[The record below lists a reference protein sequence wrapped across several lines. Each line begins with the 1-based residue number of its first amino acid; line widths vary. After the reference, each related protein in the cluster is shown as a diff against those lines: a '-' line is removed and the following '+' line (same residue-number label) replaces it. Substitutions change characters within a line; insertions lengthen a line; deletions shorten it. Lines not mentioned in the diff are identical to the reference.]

1 MSIKIISEKIFFQKP
16 IIFHHFVISNEMFSL
31 KNYRQVHKSRFYVCV
46 GKIWR
51 KKMFLKIFCTILSH
65 GEKTCLLFVKT
76 FPTGL
81 WKPHCI
87 FRTYFFENFNGSF
100 YSFETLINF
109 LPAFWH
115 FSRRG
120 CQNCILRVLGKYLMK
135 KNLENLNFFTTLSF
149 WTKILRVFFE
159 FSLPDLSELHSTCP
173 WETWMKT
180 FFAQSIY
187 ILLYWDIER
196 IFLPLAWKSSSGV
209 LETAFFVSKT
219 TFWGKLFF
227 LKEILLLSSFLL
239 NEQKLFDNLAFF
251 GKVVKT
257 LYWLP
262 VRKIW
267 GDFFPENTGFPIIF
281 GNWVKLYW
289 LLLISSARF
298 SAGSSKF
305 HTTC

>member
-1 MSIKIISEKIFFQKP
+1 
-16 IIFHHFVISNEMFSL
+16 
-31 KNYRQVHKSRFYVCV
+31 
-46 GKIWR
+46 
-51 KKMFLKIFCTILSH
+51 
-65 GEKTCLLFVKT
+65 
-76 FPTGL
+76 
-81 WKPHCI
+81 
-87 FRTYFFENFNGSF
+87 
-100 YSFETLINF
+100 
-109 LPAFWH
+109 
-115 FSRRG
+115 
-120 CQNCILRVLGKYLMK
+120 
-135 KNLENLNFFTTLSF
+135 
-149 WTKILRVFFE
+149 
-159 FSLPDLSELHSTCP
+159 
-173 WETWMKT
+173 MKT

-187 ILLYWDIER
+187 ILLYWDIKR
-196 IFLPLAWKSSSGV
+196 IFLPLGWKSSGGV

-219 TFWGKLFF
+219 TFWEKLFF
-227 LKEILLLSSFLL
+227 LKEILLFSSFVV

-267 GDFFPENTGFPIIF
+267 GDFFPENTSFPIIF